1 MEDSCLVA
9 HGDDPKAISNYGA
22 CISAVAAAS
31 VFVVRVCD
39 VTTHGFPAR
48 VPTMASAVAFL
59 FSMNLTIGTMV
70 DYNQMDAMVSDYEQK
85 YQSLCRFQ
93 GVVFQL
99 TSLVCVQMVL
109 FISFITFEIVVLRI
123 QKRQIMNQE
132 SPFHA
137 CAWIVSAVLGLCP
150 LLTTSA
156 LDVYSWQSGIQT
168 CWLDVDRQL
177 EFFYWFLSA
186 SVVRTSFMTFKIT
199 RRFYLLGEK

>member
-1 MEDSCLVA
+1 
-9 HGDDPKAISNYGA
+9 
-22 CISAVAAAS
+22 
-31 VFVVRVCD
+31 
-39 VTTHGFPAR
+39 
-48 VPTMASAVAFL
+48 MASAVAFL

-137 CAWIVSAVLGLCP
+137 CAWIASTVLGLCP

-156 LDVYSWQSGIQT
+156 LDVYVSA
-168 CWLDVDRQL
+168 CACVDVR
-177 EFFYWFLSA
+177 FLPTPSA
-186 SVVRTSFMTFKIT
+186 
-199 RRFYLLGEK
+199 